1 MTQTP
6 QEIEF
11 LNQLNARIEENFAQ
25 EEFGVSELAEAMNMS
40 RSNLLRKV
48 KKTTDLSVSQLISQ
62 ARLQRGMILLRTTS
76 ANVSEVAHQVGF
88 NSTSYFIK
96 CFRENYGYPPG
107 EVGKHDT
114 EPIPITLPLP
124 PPAKSNR
131 KYWAGG
137 ALVLLVVAIG
147 WLAYQQRPFEKEA
160 PLEKSIVVLPF
171 KNDSGDS
178 SNLYIINGLM
188 ETTLNNL
195 QKIKELKVL
204 SRTSAEKYRNSHK
217 SIPEIAKELNVSYF
231 VEGSGQKLDDRIVLN
246 IQIIDGSSDRHLWS
260 RQYRRDTKDIFAL
273 QQEIAKDIAEE
284 IQVVI
289 TPEEKQRIEKI
300 CTNNMEAYD
309 SFLKGVDLVSKG
321 GDENLHKGI
330 IFLKQAVAKDNSFA
344 LAYAVTGMAYYY
356 LDMFRAEKKY
366 IDELG
371 SCADKALLY
380 DPKLGE
386 GFTAKAMYYMI
397 RKDYQQALPYLEKGL
412 EENPNSTRIIGF
424 LADYY
429 SSYMPN
435 TGKHLE
441 YALKGMRLGAG
452 SNDSVSVS
460 YDYLR
465 VGNALAQAGFVNE
478 ALKYV
483 DKSLEHYSGNRYSR
497 YLKAFILYA
506 KNKDLN
512 QTRELLRVE
521 FKKDTTRFDILQDL
535 GKVSYYMKDFET
547 ACQYYDRFIRVREAQ
562 KLDIYVHE
570 HMIFGVAYEKT
581 GQIEKA
587 KKFIA
592 SYKQF
597 IDTDKSSYQSLGM
610 AMYHAHAGEHSKAL
624 EFLKRFAK
632 EDNVQYWVILFL
644 DKDPMLED
652 LIGNPECKKA
662 LDDIEKKFWANHD
675 KLKIRL
681 QEQGL
686 L

>member
-1 MTQTP
+1 MTQSP

-11 LNQLNARIEENFAQ
+11 LNQLNARIDENIAHEQ
-25 EEFGVSELAEAMNMS
+25 FGVTELAEAMNMS

-107 EVGKHDT
+107 EVGKHDS
-114 EPIPITLPLP
+114 EPIPTALP
-124 PPAKSNR
+124 PPPEKSKRN
-131 KYWAGG
+131 YWGAA
-137 ALVLLVVAIG
+137 ALVVLFLAIG
-147 WLAYQQRPFEKEA
+147 WLVYQQWPSETQA

-178 SNLYIINGLM
+178 TNLYIINGLM

-204 SRTSAEKYRNSHK
+204 SRTSAEKYRNSNK
-217 SIPEIAKELNVSYF
+217 SIPEIAQELNVSYF
-231 VEGSGQKLDDRIVLN
+231 VEGSGQKLEDRIVLN
-246 IQIIDGSSDRHLWS
+246 IQIIDGSDRHIWS

-273 QQEIAKDIAEE
+273 QQEIANDIAEE

-300 CTNNMEAYD
+300 PTNNMEAYD
-309 SFLKGVDLVSKG
+309 SFLKGVDLVNKG
-321 GDENLHKGI
+321 GDEGLLKGI
-330 IFLKQAVAKDNSFA
+330 VYLKDAVEKDNSFA

-356 LDMFRAEKKY
+356 LDMFMAEKKY
-366 IDELG
+366 VDELG

-386 GFTAKAMYYMI
+386 AFTAKAMYYMI
-397 RKDYQQALPYLEKGL
+397 KKDYQQALPYLEKGL

-441 YALKGMRLGAG
+441 YALKGMRLGAD
-452 SNDSVSVS
+452 SHDSVSLS
-460 YDYLR
+460 YNYLR
-465 VGNALAQAGFVNE
+465 VANALAQAGFVNE
-478 ALKYV
+478 SLKYI

-497 YLKAFILYA
+497 YLQAFILYA

-512 QTRELLRVE
+512 QTRELLRAE
-521 FKKDTTRFDILQDL
+521 FKKDTTRVDILQDL
-535 GKVSYYMKDFET
+535 GKVSYYLKDFDT
-547 ACQYYDRFIRVREAQ
+547 ACQYYDRFIRLRATL
-562 KLDIYVHE
+562 KLDVYVHE
-570 HMIFGVAYEKT
+570 HMIFGAAYEKT
-581 GQIEKA
+581 GQTEKA

-597 IDTDKSSYQSLGM
+597 IETDRSSYQSLGM
-610 AMYHAHAGEHSKAL
+610 AMYYAHAGDNSKAL
-624 EFLKRFAK
+624 KYLKIFAK
-632 EDNVQYWVILFL
+632 EENVQYWVILFL

-652 LIGNPECKKA
+652 QVGNPECKKA
-662 LDDIEKKFWANHD
+662 LEDIEKNFWANHD